1 MFIESFQLKNNFY
14 HRKKIKKFNSQNLL
28 LTLTCQKKIGF
39 AEKKKFLVKYPK
51 YAILSTISSCHLMYP
66 FQSEST
72 LSSPLDFKKN
82 PAQKRRE
89 I

>member
-28 LTLTCQKKIGF
+28 FTLMCQTKIGF
-39 AEKKKFLVKYPK
+39 AEKKIFLVNYPK
-51 YAILSTISSCHLMYP
+51 YTILSTISSCHLMCA
-66 FQSEST
+66 FHSEST
-72 LSSPLDFKKN
+72 LFSPLDFKKLL
-82 PAQKRRE
+82 AQKRCE